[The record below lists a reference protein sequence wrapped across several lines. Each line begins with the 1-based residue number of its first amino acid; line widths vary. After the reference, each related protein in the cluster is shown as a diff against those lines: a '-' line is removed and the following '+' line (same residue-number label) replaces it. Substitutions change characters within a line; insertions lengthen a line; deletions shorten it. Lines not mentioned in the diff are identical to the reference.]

1 MAPIPGPPPPPP
13 TDPGQG
19 PWGSQP
25 IYSRADDY
33 AFFEVAAAAVLAA
46 RAKGLRNASRHLA
59 HYLNNTGSDLD
70 VDPDQMMADEP
81 RFKSHID
88 AIVTN
93 CVQKI
98 AADAPREG
106 ISTTFQS
113 EGWFDYTFENRDW
126 YLAMGSVEAAASGV
140 ITIHPRDTGST
151 QTRITLDCQ
160 GHVFDR
166 YNWDGSKETE
176 IGGFTWSDKQLGA
189 LHTAGLAREF
199 NMYGS
204 SKTKHYEGPLP
215 TGGPIDLPSNPGG
228 GR

>member
-1 MAPIPGPPPPPP
+1 M
-13 TDPGQG
+13 
-19 PWGSQP
+19 
-25 IYSRADDY
+25 
-33 AFFEVAAAAVLAA
+33 LAA

-81 RFKSHID
+81 RFKRHID

-93 CVQKI
+93 CVQII
-98 AADAPREG
+98 AADAPSTG
-106 ISTTFQS
+106 LTTTFQS

-140 ITIHPRDTGST
+140 LTIHPRDTGST

-176 IGGFTWSDKQLGA
+176 IAGFTWSDKQLGA

-199 NMYGS
+199 NMSGS

-215 TGGPIDLPSNPGG
+215 TGGPLDLPSNPGG